1 MMRFLIAA
9 LVLLFALPIY
19 ARGGGGNHRSTS
31 RSYMTQERH
40 GWVNRPTSSIGA
52 PRPHDHWVLHS
63 IAPMPNVSGLD
74 QSLEKATYA
83 MSATLHS
90 PSRCCVSVIVFFRVL
105 TENARAIVGGVGPG
119 MSVGRPGTLKH
130 ALISSRS
137 RLNSTSQSAFL
148 NE

>member
-74 QSLEKATYA
+74 QSLEKRSEEHT
-83 MSATLHS
+83 SELQ
-90 PSRCCVSVIVFFRVL
+90 
-105 TENARAIVGGVGPG
+105 
-119 MSVGRPGTLKH
+119 
-130 ALISSRS
+130 SRS
-137 RLNSTSQSAFL
+137 DLVCRLL
-148 NE
+148 LEK